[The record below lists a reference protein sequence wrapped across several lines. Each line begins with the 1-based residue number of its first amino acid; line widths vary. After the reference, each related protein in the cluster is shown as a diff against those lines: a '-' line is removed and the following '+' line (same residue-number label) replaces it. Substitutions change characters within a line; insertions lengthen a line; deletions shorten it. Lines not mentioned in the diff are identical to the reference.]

1 MKKIILSF
9 AILAL
14 GAFTFNAS
22 ADNNNTPDTKCK
34 ARTECCGKCDG
45 KKDGKKDGK
54 MDGKKAGKKGGKK
67 HGKRGGECCKGGKHH
82 SSLFEGITL
91 TAEQQT
97 KLDSL
102 REARKADRKRAHM
115 NKNQGQSQSLDDIKK
130 AREARDEMRAKSR
143 KEFTQQVQQILTP
156 EQFTV
161 FQQNLKKQHDS
172 KKESRA
178 PRK

>member
-22 ADNNNTPDTKCK
+22 ADDNNTPNTNCK
-34 ARTECCGKCDG
+34 ARTECCGKC
-45 KKDGKKDGK
+45 DGKKDGK

-67 HGKRGGECCKGGKHH
+67 HGKRGGCCKADRKQSG
-82 SSLFEGITL
+82 LFDGITL
-91 TAEQQT
+91 TAEQQA

-102 REARKADRKRAHM
+102 REARKADRKRSQMNM
-115 NKNQGQSQSLDDIKK
+115 NKGQGQSLDDIKK

-156 EQFTV
+156 EQFAV